1 MRHAEAV
8 DYLYSLG
15 NEVLTAK
22 LGLHNMEVL
31 LRFLGEPHKKFR
43 SILIAGT
50 NGKGSVAAF
59 CDSILRASGYRTGMY
74 TSPHLIQIEERIR
87 IDGKMIGSDEFARLT
102 GEVKDAVGSLMKNP
116 SKANGGQLE
125 RHPTYFEM
133 VTAVAFKYF
142 AEQQI
147 EIAVLEVG
155 LGGRLD
161 ATNVVDPLA
170 AVITNVELDHQQY
183 LGGSIAEIA
192 VEKAGVIK
200 SPSQQR
206 AEFHANNRLSV
217 VFSGHDGPA
226 LEVIKER
233 CRTVKAEL
241 FRPPEHIKYEAKP
254 DSLGRFRVRLD
265 CRLGSGIKFRLP
277 LAGEHQVLNALTAI
291 QVMELIAD
299 RGYRIGSSNIAL
311 GLSQTDWPGRLEILD
326 SQPRIVLDGAH
337 NPDAAEKIRRY
348 LENFL
353 QPRQIVMVFGAMRD
367 KAIEEMARKLF
378 PSIKKIILTRV
389 EYERSATPLEILNL
403 LPEYEDSARMTGS
416 VREALIMAKELA
428 SDEDTIV
435 IVGSLFLI
443 GEVKM
448 VLQHCFTSGG
458 PIASARAEDG

>member
-1 MRHAEAV
+1 
-8 DYLYSLG
+8 
-15 NEVLTAK
+15 
-22 LGLHNMEVL
+22 
-31 LRFLGEPHKKFR
+31 
-43 SILIAGT
+43 
-50 NGKGSVAAF
+50 
-59 CDSILRASGYRTGMY
+59 
-74 TSPHLIQIEERIR
+74 
-87 IDGKMIGSDEFARLT
+87 
-102 GEVKDAVGSLMKNP
+102 
-116 SKANGGQLE
+116 
-125 RHPTYFEM
+125 
-133 VTAVAFKYF
+133 
-142 AEQQI
+142 
-147 EIAVLEVG
+147 
-155 LGGRLD
+155 
-161 ATNVVDPLA
+161 
-170 AVITNVELDHQQY
+170 
-183 LGGSIAEIA
+183 
-192 VEKAGVIK
+192 
-200 SPSQQR
+200 
-206 AEFHANNRLSV
+206 
-217 VFSGHDGPA
+217 
-226 LEVIKER
+226 
-233 CRTVKAEL
+233 
-241 FRPPEHIKYEAKP
+241 
-254 DSLGRFRVRLD
+254 
-265 CRLGSGIKFRLP
+265 

-378 PSIKKIILTRV
+378 PSIKQIILTRV